1 MPRWPEAFGAT
12 PEDRGAILRI
22 ASMYNF
28 TPRTLFELAERHGTA
43 ARCVE
48 AILDGEA
55 GTASERDQLR
65 TADPVEVARRAEAA
79 GARVVVPA
87 DAEYPASLEDL
98 ADPPAVLFVRGRS
111 LTELYPRVAVIGSR
125 RCTRG
130 GEDMAKQIGAGL
142 ARAGVTVVSGGA
154 IGIDGHSHRGALL
167 ADGPTLA
174 VLGCGIDVA
183 YPPSHRTLLR
193 EIVEAG
199 ALVSEYPPRVHA
211 EPFRF
216 PARNRIIAGLVEGLV
231 VVEGAEGS
239 GSLITTKHALE
250 LGRDVFAVP
259 GSVTSPLSEV
269 PLAMLRDGARLIR
282 GPDDLLADL
291 GRLDPQTGAAAPTEL
306 SERERAV
313 LDALAL
319 QTLPERIAQEL
330 KWDLGDTLGA
340 LVGLELRGLVRS
352 VGGRFELRLA
362 RRA

>member
-1 MPRWPEAFGAT
+1 
-12 PEDRGAILRI
+12 
-22 ASMYNF
+22 
-28 TPRTLFELAERHGTA
+28 
-43 ARCVE
+43 
-48 AILDGEA
+48 
-55 GTASERDQLR
+55 
-65 TADPVEVARRAEAA
+65 
-79 GARVVVPA
+79 
-87 DAEYPASLEDL
+87 
-98 ADPPAVLFVRGRS
+98 
-111 LTELYPRVAVIGSR
+111 
-125 RCTRG
+125 RG

-216 PARNRIIAGLVEGLV
+216 PARNRIIAWLVEGLV

-259 GSVTSPLSEV
+259 GSVTSLATERGRPGAV
-269 PLAMLRDGARLIR
+269 PGTRAAHVVRHFPA
-282 GPDDLLADL
+282 PDDGVAPVSAPDPDEIATSDAELIEAFVNHLEHER
-291 GRLDPQTGAAAPTEL
+291 RLSPNTVAAYRRDVE
-306 SERERAV
+306 
-313 LDALAL
+313 ALAVF
-319 QTLPERIAQEL
+319 QTRSHVTLAEATHQSLRRFVAQQA
-330 KWDLGDTLGA
+330 T
-340 LVGLELRGLVRS
+340 RGY
-352 VGGRFELRLA
+352 A
-362 RRA
+362 RASMAR